1 MQGGQT
7 VNCLCE
13 AEMLAQQRIG
23 VPLSLIVGR
32 FSSQC
37 IPPISSDT
45 GPLSWL
51 PVLFESADGKYIT
64 ARHGNCQLRALSQ
77 ALNSTVKIWK
87 TKKPPVTVPRCMATA
102 QFVCGRHIFI
112 FFSKSESHLPAS
124 LCSACSFSELSLN
137 LFPSPPCKLCL
148 CLSMDI
154 PERFVPT
161 GSRSTCLSLSL
172 SIRECG
178 GQIQTLAD
186 NTAKSTLAPIPSD
199 TRVRAPHS
207 FWAKSAQTLKGR
219 V

>member
-1 MQGGQT
+1 MH
-7 VNCLCE
+7 
-13 AEMLAQQRIG
+13 
-23 VPLSLIVGR
+23 
-32 FSSQC
+32 
-37 IPPISSDT
+37 PPISSDT

-137 LFPSPPCKLCL
+137 LFPSPPLQAL
-148 CLSMDI
+148 
-154 PERFVPT
+154 P
-161 GSRSTCLSLSL
+161 LSLYGYSWTVCAYRQPFHL
-172 SIRECG
+172 FIPFSFNQRMRRTDSNSSWQYSQIHSRPDSIRH
-178 GQIQTLAD
+178 TSPRSSLVL
-186 NTAKSTLAPIPSD
+186 S
-199 TRVRAPHS
+199 
-207 FWAKSAQTLKGR
+207 
-219 V
+219 

>member
-13 AEMLAQQRIG
+13 AEMLARQRIG

-77 ALNSTVKIWK
+77 ALNSTVKMWK
-87 TKKPPVTVPRCMATA
+87 TKKPPVTAPRCMATA
-102 QFVCGRHIFI
+102 QFVCGRHIF
-112 FFSKSESHLPAS
+112 FFFFKEWESPACIP
-124 LCSACSFSELSLN
+124 LLRL
-137 LFPSPPCKLCL
+137 LFLWIVTQP
-148 CLSMDI
+148 
-154 PERFVPT
+154 
-161 GSRSTCLSLSL
+161 LSLSPL
-172 SIRECG
+172 QALPLSLYGYSWTVCAYRQPFHLFIPFSFNQRVRRTDSNSSWQYSQIHSRPDSIRH
-178 GQIQTLAD
+178 TSPRSSLVL
-186 NTAKSTLAPIPSD
+186 S
-199 TRVRAPHS
+199 
-207 FWAKSAQTLKGR
+207 
-219 V
+219 